1 MLRTKATGNGAVERI
16 QELILDEGLVP
27 GNPMPTESALCERL
41 GISRSSV
48 REAMR
53 TLASLDIVEVRH
65 GHGTFVGQLS
75 LSPLVNGLLF
85 RARLDDGNDL
95 RALREVV
102 ELRIA
107 LDLSVADQ
115 LVDHYRDS
123 SNPELEGLVEQMR
136 DLASAGKPF
145 PEADAAFHTALFSPL
160 GNGLLRQ
167 LAQAFWEIHTAAVPL
182 LGLPPAEDILDTVDA
197 HQVMLTALEAGD
209 AVAYREAVIAHYRPL
224 GRVLDA
230 AASVDDTPVPVEAS
244 SAMVSS
250 AEGSPAA
257 AG

>member
-1 MLRTKATGNGAVERI
+1 MVRSRGTGNSAVERI
-16 QELILDEGLVP
+16 QDLILVEGLVP
-27 GNPMPTESALCERL
+27 GDPMPTETALCERL

-75 LSPLVNGLLF
+75 LSPLVDGLLF

-115 LVDHYRDS
+115 LAELYCDTT
-123 SNPELEGLVEQMR
+123 NLELEGLVEQMR
-136 DLASAGKPF
+136 DLASDGRPF
-145 PEADAAFHTALFSPL
+145 PEADAAFHTALFSHL
-160 GNGLLRQ
+160 DNGLLRQ
-167 LAQAFWEIHTAAVPL
+167 LAQAFWEIHTVAVPL
-182 LGLPPAEDILDTVDA
+182 LELPPAEDILDTVDA
-197 HQVMLTALEAGD
+197 HQAMLTALEAGD
-209 AVAYREAVIAHYRPL
+209 ADAYRQAVHAHYLPL

-230 AASVDDTPVPVEAS
+230 AARAQGAAAEA
-244 SAMVSS
+244 AV
-250 AEGSPAA
+250 AEPAA
-257 AG
+257 AETA

>member
-1 MLRTKATGNGAVERI
+1 MVRSRGTGNSAVERI
-16 QELILDEGLVP
+16 QDLILVEGLVP
-27 GNPMPTESALCERL
+27 GDPMPTESALCERL
-41 GISRSSV
+41 EISRSSV

-75 LSPLVNGLLF
+75 LSPLVDGLLF

-115 LVDHYRDS
+115 LVASYQDTT
-123 SNPELEGLVEQMR
+123 NPELEGLVEQMR
-136 DLASAGKPF
+136 DLASAGRPF
-145 PEADAAFHTALFSPL
+145 PEADAAFHTALFSHL
-160 GNGLLRQ
+160 DNGLLRQ
-167 LAQAFWEIHTAAVPL
+167 LAQAFWEIHTVAVPL
-182 LGLPPAEDILDTVDA
+182 LELPPAEDILDTVNA
-197 HQVMLTALEAGD
+197 HQAMLTALETGD
-209 AVAYREAVIAHYRPL
+209 ADAYRQAVHAHYLPL

-230 AASVDDTPVPVEAS
+230 AAKAQS
-244 SAMVSS
+244 SA
-250 AEGSPAA
+250 AEPAA
-257 AG
+257 AETV

>member
-1 MLRTKATGNGAVERI
+1 MVRSKGSGSSAVDRI
-16 QELILDEGLVP
+16 QDLILAEGLVP
-27 GNPMPTESALCERL
+27 GDPMPTESDLCARL
-41 GISRSSV
+41 AISRSSV

-75 LSPLVNGLLF
+75 LAPLVDGLLF

-115 LVDHYRDS
+115 LVELYRDS
-123 SNPELEGLVEQMR
+123 TNPELEGLVEQMR
-136 DLASAGKPF
+136 ELASAGRPF
-145 PEADAAFHTALFSPL
+145 PEADAAFHTALFSRL

-182 LGLPPAEDILDTVDA
+182 LQVPPAEDILDTVDA
-197 HQVMLTALEAGD
+197 HHAMLTALEAGD
-209 AVAYREAVIAHYRPL
+209 ANAYRDAVVEHYRPL

-230 AASVDDTPVPVEAS
+230 ASR
-244 SAMVSS
+244 
-250 AEGSPAA
+250 AERAERRTAEQRTAEQG
-257 AG
+257 